1 MAKGRSGAKSSVR
14 FSMRWK
20 IILPYLFLA
29 LSLGVGAV
37 VLVTRILSL
46 SAQTRFVNQLVDSGQ
61 QATDAVVRVEM
72 DLLEVLRLIA
82 NTEGVAAATA
92 AGDSEVLRSI
102 TLPLVFNANL
112 DYATILGVEEVS
124 LLAIRKGPESSIGE
138 YETLKGE
145 TFYADWDALAQS
157 LSATSDDIGD
167 KFVGL
172 ERVMLGVEEKTLF
185 FVAGPVR
192 DTSGK
197 TVGAVLVGTY
207 LDTLV
212 DSLFTQAGANISIY
226 ALDDGRL
233 LDSTLEPGD
242 PLQLALAQSD
252 LSLVLADKGEK
263 SHTRQF
269 DVANTPYQEVLT
281 SLIARQGTEQLAV
294 IGISLRDAGLQNIAS
309 EYVFQVARYGAVAL
323 VFVLAVGL
331 LISNAITR
339 PLVEVARATEQLA
352 AGNLDTIVAS
362 RSSDEVG
369 LVARNFNA
377 IVQGLRDRTP
387 LAESLGA
394 LSTRELRLAI
404 SRDDETIQGKST
416 TATVLVADLTS
427 LTAQS
432 EGDAKSILT
441 TLQHFL
447 GAALPIMSDHGGVI
461 EKFDGQNLIAH
472 FGILPH
478 TLPASE
484 SALKG
489 LHAAFSLLDAV
500 DEWNEERSAR
510 GFPALDVWIGLATG
524 PVIAGAIGPK
534 DYLQFTVVGDTV
546 VLARGVQEVCREVGE
561 GAVLITEEMY
571 KYLGDAQRQFKFGRF
586 GEAQMNRAGRQVV
599 VYEVIERRIKLS
611 ERGSGE
617 GIPWTDALVNSE

>member
-1 MAKGRSGAKSSVR
+1 MTKGRSRAKSAVR

-20 IILPYLFLA
+20 IILPYIFLA
-29 LSLGVGAV
+29 LSLGVGAI
-37 VLVTRILSL
+37 VLVTRILNL
-46 SAQTRFVNQLVDSGQ
+46 SAEARFVNQLVDSGQ

-92 AGDSEVLRSI
+92 AGDSEALRSI
-102 TLPLVFNANL
+102 TLPVVFNANI
-112 DYATILGVEEVS
+112 DYAAILGQEGIS
-124 LLAIRKGPESSIGE
+124 LLAMRKGPESSIGE

-157 LSATSDDIGD
+157 LAANPDDIGD
-167 KFVGL
+167 KYVGL
-172 ERVMLGVEEKTLF
+172 ERVLLGEEQKALF
-185 FVAGPVR
+185 FVAGPIR
-192 DTSGK
+192 NTSGQ

-212 DSLFTQAGANISIY
+212 
-226 ALDDGRL
+226 
-233 LDSTLEPGD
+233 LDSTLEPDD
-242 PLQLALAQSD
+242 PHKLTLAATDLALVRAEE
-252 LSLVLADKGEK
+252 GEK
-263 SHTRQF
+263 SHTRGLE
-269 DVANTPYQEVLT
+269 VIGTPYQEVLT
-281 SLIARQGTEQLAV
+281 PLTARQGSVELAV
-294 IGISLRDAGLQNIAS
+294 MGISLRDAGLQNIAS
-309 EYVFQVARYGAVAL
+309 EYVFQVARYAAVAL

-331 LISNAITR
+331 LISNAITQ
-339 PLVEVARATEQLA
+339 PLVEVARATEKLA
-352 AGNLDTIVAS
+352 AGNLDTIVAT

-377 IVQGLRDRTP
+377 LVQGLRNRTP
-387 LAESLGA
+387 LAEYLGT
-394 LSTRELRLAI
+394 LTTSELREAI
-404 SRDDETIQGKST
+404 QSDEDTMQGKST

-441 TLQHFL
+441 TLQHCL
-447 GAALPIMSDHGGVI
+447 GAALPIMGDHGGVI

-472 FGILPH
+472 FGILPR

-500 DEWNEERSAR
+500 DGWNEERSAR
-510 GFPALDVWIGLATG
+510 GFPALDVWIGMATG
-524 PVIAGAIGPK
+524 PVIAGAIGPE
-534 DYLQFTVVGDTV
+534 DYMQFTVVGDTV
-546 VLARGVQEVCREVGE
+546 VLARGVQEVCREVGAS
-561 GAVLITEEMY
+561 AVLITEEMY

-586 GEAQMNRAGRQVV
+586 GEAQLNRASRQAM
-599 VYEVIERRIKLS
+599 VYEVIERRIKLL

-617 GIPWTDALVNSE
+617 GIPWTDAVVDSE

>member
-1 MAKGRSGAKSSVR
+1 MTKGRSRAKSAVR

-20 IILPYLFLA
+20 IILPYIFLA
-29 LSLGVGAV
+29 LSLGVGAI
-37 VLVTRILSL
+37 VLVTRILNL
-46 SAQTRFVNQLVDSGQ
+46 SAEARFVNQLVDSGQ

-92 AGDSEVLRSI
+92 AGDSEALRSI
-102 TLPLVFNANL
+102 TLPVVFNANI
-112 DYATILGVEEVS
+112 DYAAILGQEGIS
-124 LLAIRKGPESSIGE
+124 LLAMRKGPESSIGE

-157 LSATSDDIGD
+157 LAANPDDIGD
-167 KFVGL
+167 KYVGL
-172 ERVMLGVEEKTLF
+172 ERVLLGEEQKALF
-185 FVAGPVR
+185 FVAGPIR
-192 DTSGK
+192 NTSGQ

-212 DSLFTQAGANISIY
+212 TNLSAQAGANVSIY
-226 ALDDGRL
+226 DLNQGLL
-233 LDSTLEPGD
+233 LDSTLEPDD
-242 PLQLALAQSD
+242 PHKLTLAATDLALVRAEE
-252 LSLVLADKGEK
+252 GEK
-263 SHTRQF
+263 SHTRGLE
-269 DVANTPYQEVLT
+269 VIGTPYQEVLT
-281 SLIARQGTEQLAV
+281 PLTARQGSVELAV
-294 IGISLRDAGLQNIAS
+294 MGISLRDAGLQNIAS
-309 EYVFQVARYGAVAL
+309 EYVFQVARYAAVAL

-331 LISNAITR
+331 LISNAITQ
-339 PLVEVARATEQLA
+339 PLVEVARATEKLA
-352 AGNLDTIVAS
+352 AGNLDTIVAI

-377 IVQGLRDRTP
+377 LVQGLRNRTP
-387 LAESLGA
+387 LAEYLGT
-394 LSTRELRLAI
+394 LTTSELREAI
-404 SRDDETIQGKST
+404 QSDEDTMQGKST

-441 TLQHFL
+441 TLQHCL
-447 GAALPIMSDHGGVI
+447 GAALPIMGDHGGVI

-472 FGILPH
+472 FGILPR

-500 DEWNEERSAR
+500 DGWNEERSAR
-510 GFPALDVWIGLATG
+510 GFPALDVWIGMATG
-524 PVIAGAIGPK
+524 PVIAGAIGPE
-534 DYLQFTVVGDTV
+534 DYMQFTVVGDTV
-546 VLARGVQEVCREVGE
+546 VLARGVQEVCREVGAS
-561 GAVLITEEMY
+561 AVLITEEMY

-586 GEAQMNRAGRQVV
+586 GEAQLNRASRQAM
-599 VYEVIERRIKLS
+599 VYEVIERRIKLL

-617 GIPWTDALVNSE
+617 GIPWTDAVVDSE